1 MNSLELGKAMAKIR
15 TESGTSVRSLAK
27 ELNISVDWINKFER
41 GKVKN
46 FNIKN
51 VELVLS
57 YFGYELI
64 YDMKKKKVFT
74 KYFTE
79 AKSYP
84 IGSTSRKYYY
94 YDKDVSIS
102 IGDIDLIVDK
112 VNSLFLNKK

>member
-1 MNSLELGKAMAKIR
+1 
-15 TESGTSVRSLAK
+15 
-27 ELNISVDWINKFER
+27 
-41 GKVKN
+41 
-46 FNIKN
+46 
-51 VELVLS
+51 
-57 YFGYELI
+57 
-64 YDMKKKKVFT
+64 MKKKKVFT
-74 KYFTE
+74 KYFAE